1 MGIKKHRMSS
11 VNIVRTDSDP
21 MATDM
26 SRDGHPKHALV
37 GLLAC
42 QPDLDARSVAH
53 ELGCTLAAAGML
65 LLRLTRHGLIQRA
78 FDPQDRVYF
87 YNLTAKG
94 RARLAY
100 WTASEPKQ
108 R

>member
-1 MGIKKHRMSS
+1 MSS
-11 VNIVRTDSDP
+11 VDMTRSSPSDP
-21 MATDM
+21 LPTDT
-26 SRDGHPKHALV
+26 SHDRRPKHALV

-53 ELGCTLAAAGML
+53 ELGCTHAAAGML
-65 LLRLTRHGLIQRA
+65 VLRLTRHGLIQRT
-78 FDPQDRVYF
+78 FDPEDRVYF
-87 YNLTAKG
+87 YSLTAKG

-100 WTASEPKQ
+100 WATLEQKP